1 MLFVALA
8 SAAAPLAFAPDCPA
22 HGALHRAMSTTQANA
37 VPDTQLGLSYE
48 EIQLLRQGQAALGQ
62 GTGGGGS
69 NSSRAASRAS
79 SQGLLLLDSTSL
91 AALGRYFDR
100 VMNQI
105 EQQII
110 YLSEQSQMFTMAQ
123 FDRAGNLIEG
133 ADAEIQ
139 RYHELLRQLDELEL
153 DFDRIRHIKEIVRG
167 YRSRVEEMERELERS
182 GSSSRHR
189 EGHHSHRHDQAYMN
203 KMLKDGNRSASQ
215 NCGGVEHIGHTT
227 ATGSHKAQRLAR

>member
-1 MLFVALA
+1 
-8 SAAAPLAFAPDCPA
+8 
-22 HGALHRAMSTTQANA
+22 MSTTQANA

-182 GSSSRHR
+182 MVTRIAIGMDTRVLVDTDTKSFR
-189 EGHHSHRHDQAYMN
+189 
-203 KMLKDGNRSASQ
+203 DGNRSASQ